1 MSPTTSTSS
10 AEHILGKK
18 RINSDDVKV
27 PNKKFK
33 NTDKNTHSS
42 KAILSEG
49 KSSFLSIMDN
59 Q

>member
-10 AEHILGKK
+10 VEHILGKK

-33 NTDKNTHSS
+33 NADKNTHSS
-42 KAILSEG
+42 KTILSEG
-49 KSSFLSIMDN
+49 ESSFISITDN
-59 Q
+59 